1 MEQIINIIAKEFGLV
16 LRNVKNTVNLLEEGA
31 TVPFISRY
39 RKEMTGSMD
48 EVTIAA
54 IAERVAELKEIAKR
68 REYVISV
75 IESQNALTDELRQRL
90 EQSWDKTEIEDI
102 YLPFKPKR
110 RTRAEVARQLGL
122 EPLAKVIMSQN
133 GRPIDARRWV
143 KGEVKD
149 EEQAINGAK
158 DIIAEWVSEDS
169 RSRTRLRRNFSRTAI
184 ISSRVVKGK
193 EWEGQKYRDWFDF
206 SEPLRRCPAHRLL
219 AMRRGEDEG
228 VLKVSITPAD
238 DAEEQIARLY
248 VKSNG
253 EASEYVAQAVHDAYK
268 RLLLPSIE
276 NEFATES
283 KRVADAEAI
292 SIFTRNLRQLLLTSP
307 LGRKRVL
314 AIDPGF
320 RTGCKVV
327 CLSEQGDLLEHS
339 TIYPHATDQE
349 RVVARYEIEEMVERH
364 EIQAIAIGRG
374 TAGRETKDF
383 IDSLRLS
390 GIAVHM
396 VNEDGASVYS
406 ASEVAREE
414 FPDKDVTVRG
424 AVSIGRRLIDPLAE
438 LVKIDPKSIGVGQY
452 QHDVDQTM
460 LRKGLDQTVESCV
473 NSVGVNLNTASK
485 ELLSYVSGI
494 GPQLA
499 RRIVDYR
506 LANGPFCN
514 RQSLK
519 QVPRLGA
526 KAFEQSAAFLRIPGS
541 DDPLDN
547 SAVHP
552 ERYALV
558 RKMAS
563 DCGCSVSDLMKDSAM
578 RQGIDIKRYVGGD
591 VGMET
596 LTDIMAEL
604 ERPGR
609 DPRGVLEDF
618 DFDASIRS
626 IDDLKEGMVLKGIV
640 TNITAFGCFVDL
652 GIKTKGL
659 IHLSQM
665 ADRYIKDPNEV
676 VSVGQNLTVK
686 VIGVDHER
694 SRISLSLKGM

>member
-39 RKEMTGSMD
+39 RKEMTGSRD

-143 KGEVKD
+143 KGDVKD

-276 NEFATES
+276 NEFAAES

-694 SRISLSLKGM
+694 SRISLSLKGL

>member
-143 KGEVKD
+143 KGDVKD

-248 VKSNG
+248 VKSSG

-276 NEFATES
+276 NEFAAES

-694 SRISLSLKGM
+694 SRISLSLKGL

>member
-54 IAERVAELKEIAKR
+54 IVERVAELKEIAKR

-90 EQSWDKTEIEDI
+90 VQSWDKTEIEDI

-122 EPLAKVIMSQN
+122 EPFAKVIMSQN

-143 KGEVKD
+143 KGDVKD

-184 ISSRVVKGK
+184 ISSRAVKGK
-193 EWEGQKYRDWFDF
+193 ELEGQKYRDWFDF

-276 NEFATES
+276 NEFAAES

-596 LTDIMAEL
+596 LTDILAEL

>member
-143 KGEVKD
+143 KGDVKD

-248 VKSNG
+248 VKSSG

-276 NEFATES
+276 NEFAAES

>member
-143 KGEVKD
+143 KGDVKD

-253 EASEYVAQAVHDAYK
+253 KASEYVAQAVHDAYK

-276 NEFATES
+276 NEFAAES

>member
-143 KGEVKD
+143 KGDVKD
-149 EEQAINGAK
+149 EDQAINGAK

-169 RSRTRLRRNFSRTAI
+169 RSRTRLPRNFSRTAV

-276 NEFATES
+276 NEFAAES

-506 LANGPFCN
+506 LTNGPFCN

>member
-143 KGEVKD
+143 KGDVKD

-169 RSRTRLRRNFSRTAI
+169 RSRTRLRRNFSHTAI

-276 NEFATES
+276 NEFAAES

-414 FPDKDVTVRG
+414 FPDKDVTIRG

-563 DCGCSVSDLMKDSAM
+563 DCGCSVIDLMKDSAM

>member
-16 LRNVKNTVNLLEEGA
+16 LRNVKNMVNLLEEGA

-143 KGEVKD
+143 KGDVKD

-248 VKSNG
+248 VKSNV

-276 NEFATES
+276 NEFAAES

-339 TIYPHATDQE
+339 TIYPHATDQD

>member
-1 MEQIINIIAKEFGLV
+1 
-16 LRNVKNTVNLLEEGA
+16 
-31 TVPFISRY
+31 
-39 RKEMTGSMD
+39 

-143 KGEVKD
+143 KGDVKD

-248 VKSNG
+248 VKSTG

-276 NEFATES
+276 NEFAAES

-563 DCGCSVSDLMKDSAM
+563 DCGCSVSELMKDSAM

>member
-1 MEQIINIIAKEFGLV
+1 
-16 LRNVKNTVNLLEEGA
+16 
-31 TVPFISRY
+31 
-39 RKEMTGSMD
+39 
-48 EVTIAA
+48 
-54 IAERVAELKEIAKR
+54 
-68 REYVISV
+68 
-75 IESQNALTDELRQRL
+75 
-90 EQSWDKTEIEDI
+90 
-102 YLPFKPKR
+102 
-110 RTRAEVARQLGL
+110 
-122 EPLAKVIMSQN
+122 
-133 GRPIDARRWV
+133 
-143 KGEVKD
+143 
-149 EEQAINGAK
+149 
-158 DIIAEWVSEDS
+158 
-169 RSRTRLRRNFSRTAI
+169 
-184 ISSRVVKGK
+184 
-193 EWEGQKYRDWFDF
+193 
-206 SEPLRRCPAHRLL
+206 
-219 AMRRGEDEG
+219 
-228 VLKVSITPAD
+228 
-238 DAEEQIARLY
+238 
-248 VKSNG
+248 
-253 EASEYVAQAVHDAYK
+253 
-268 RLLLPSIE
+268 
-276 NEFATES
+276 
-283 KRVADAEAI
+283 
-292 SIFTRNLRQLLLTSP
+292 
-307 LGRKRVL
+307 
-314 AIDPGF
+314 
-320 RTGCKVV
+320 
-327 CLSEQGDLLEHS
+327 
-339 TIYPHATDQE
+339 
-349 RVVARYEIEEMVERH
+349 
-364 EIQAIAIGRG
+364 
-374 TAGRETKDF
+374 
-383 IDSLRLS
+383 
-390 GIAVHM
+390 
-396 VNEDGASVYS
+396 
-406 ASEVAREE
+406 
-414 FPDKDVTVRG
+414 
-424 AVSIGRRLIDPLAE
+424 
-438 LVKIDPKSIGVGQY
+438 
-452 QHDVDQTM
+452 M

-563 DCGCSVSDLMKDSAM
+563 DCGCSVIDLMKDSAM

>member
-1 MEQIINIIAKEFGLV
+1 MEQIINIITKEFGLV

-143 KGEVKD
+143 KGDVKD

-248 VKSNG
+248 VKSSG

-276 NEFATES
+276 NEFAAES

>member
-143 KGEVKD
+143 KGDVKD

-228 VLKVSITPAD
+228 VLKVSIIPAD

-276 NEFATES
+276 NEFAAES

-292 SIFTRNLRQLLLTSP
+292 SVFTRNLRQLLLTSP
-307 LGRKRVL
+307 LGRKRVM

-506 LANGPFCN
+506 LANGPFCS

-578 RQGIDIKRYVGGD
+578 RQGIDIKRYVGGE

>member
-276 NEFATES
+276 NEFAAES

-339 TIYPHATDQE
+339 TIYPHATDQD

-665 ADRYIKDPNEV
+665 GDRYIKDPNEV

>member
-143 KGEVKD
+143 KGDVKD

-248 VKSNG
+248 VKSSG

-292 SIFTRNLRQLLLTSP
+292 SIFTCNLRQLLLTSP

>member
-143 KGEVKD
+143 KGDVKD

-248 VKSNG
+248 VKSSG

-276 NEFATES
+276 NEFAAES

-506 LANGPFCN
+506 LANGPFSN

>member
-143 KGEVKD
+143 KGDVKD

-248 VKSNG
+248 VKSSG

-276 NEFATES
+276 NEFAAES

-652 GIKTKGL
+652 GVKTKGL

>member
-143 KGEVKD
+143 KGDVKD

-184 ISSRVVKGK
+184 ISSHVVKGK

-276 NEFATES
+276 NEFAAES

-694 SRISLSLKGM
+694 SRISLSLKGL

>member
-143 KGEVKD
+143 KGDVKD

-276 NEFATES
+276 NEFAAES

-506 LANGPFCN
+506 LANGPFCH

-596 LTDIMAEL
+596 LTDILAEL

>member
-1 MEQIINIIAKEFGLV
+1 
-16 LRNVKNTVNLLEEGA
+16 
-31 TVPFISRY
+31 
-39 RKEMTGSMD
+39 
-48 EVTIAA
+48 
-54 IAERVAELKEIAKR
+54 
-68 REYVISV
+68 
-75 IESQNALTDELRQRL
+75 
-90 EQSWDKTEIEDI
+90 
-102 YLPFKPKR
+102 
-110 RTRAEVARQLGL
+110 
-122 EPLAKVIMSQN
+122 
-133 GRPIDARRWV
+133 
-143 KGEVKD
+143 
-149 EEQAINGAK
+149 
-158 DIIAEWVSEDS
+158 
-169 RSRTRLRRNFSRTAI
+169 
-184 ISSRVVKGK
+184 
-193 EWEGQKYRDWFDF
+193 
-206 SEPLRRCPAHRLL
+206 
-219 AMRRGEDEG
+219 
-228 VLKVSITPAD
+228 
-238 DAEEQIARLY
+238 
-248 VKSNG
+248 
-253 EASEYVAQAVHDAYK
+253 
-268 RLLLPSIE
+268 IE
-276 NEFATES
+276 NEFAAES

-339 TIYPHATDQE
+339 TIYPHATDQD

-563 DCGCSVSDLMKDSAM
+563 DSGCSVSDLMKDSAM

-694 SRISLSLKGM
+694 SRISLSLKGL

>member
-54 IAERVAELKEIAKR
+54 IAERVAELKEIVKR

-133 GRPIDARRWV
+133 GRPIDACRWV

-276 NEFATES
+276 NEFAAES